1 MPARSGLY
9 ARTRATL
16 DDLHNLAGAS
26 APGSK
31 LRSVPK
37 PDPALR
43 ARQAAAHE
51 ILSGDDRIDG
61 PLLLSLVV
69 WPTADL
75 EQAATEAPLSKSV
88 TPEQVERIHELAEA
102 GLSWTAI
109 AEQVL
114 GSRRRKSTVGTVLRT
129 RREAAA

>member
-1 MPARSGLY
+1 
-9 ARTRATL
+9 
-16 DDLHNLAGAS
+16 
-26 APGSK
+26 
-31 LRSVPK
+31 VPK
-37 PDPALR
+37 PDRALR

-51 ILSGDDRIDG
+51 ILSGEDRIDG

-75 EQAATEAPLSKSV
+75 EQAAAAAPLSNM
-88 TPEQVERIHELAEA
+88 TPEQVERIIELAEA
-102 GLSWTAI
+102 GLPWTTI

-114 GSRRRKSTVGTVLRT
+114 GSRRRRSTVGTVLGK

>member
-1 MPARSGLY
+1 
-9 ARTRATL
+9 
-16 DDLHNLAGAS
+16 
-26 APGSK
+26 
-31 LRSVPK
+31 VPK
-37 PDPALR
+37 PDRALR

-51 ILSGDDRIDG
+51 ILSGEDRIDG

-75 EQAATEAPLSKSV
+75 EQAAAAAPLSNM
-88 TPEQVERIHELAEA
+88 TPEQVERIIELAEA
-102 GLSWTAI
+102 GLHWTTI

-114 GSRRRKSTVGTVLRT
+114 GSRRRRSTVGTVLGK